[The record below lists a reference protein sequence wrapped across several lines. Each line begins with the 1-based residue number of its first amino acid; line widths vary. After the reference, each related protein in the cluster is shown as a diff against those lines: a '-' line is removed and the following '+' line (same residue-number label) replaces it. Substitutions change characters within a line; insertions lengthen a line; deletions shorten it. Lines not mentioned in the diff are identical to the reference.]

1 MKKRI
6 ISSLLA
12 ASMIFTV
19 ACSGSEEAAE
29 TQVLT
34 GTAKGYG
41 GELKVE
47 VTLDGET
54 ITGVTVVEHK
64 ETEGIGTPAVDALP
78 ALIVEANSTE
88 VDTVAGATVTS
99 QAIIYA
105 VNNAMDPEM
114 YPAEEVVEGEVLKEV
129 TPQTATML
137 YQGTGMSSTAERL
150 NQSTDDQEGS
160 FFYQNKVYANAI
172 FDQDGKIINLT
183 IDQVESGTPNI
194 KNPYMPH
201 FYGWPGQTYNHDED
215 HDGVVDEQIEITE
228 EVFLNQF
235 SEWKT
240 KRERG
245 ETYMMTSGSWSSQM
259 NAFETL
265 FTGMTVEEV
274 EAWYEAYTSNINGR
288 PLNMVEGV
296 ADEDKA
302 KFDALTA
309 EEQTMLTDLTAS
321 ASMSVNDA
329 HGNVV
334 EAIVDAF
341 EQKEE
346 ITATEIVKEGFGA
359 SFVGRV
365 GPGSDETETPV
376 YSFNETFAYVTFD
389 SEDKIVSINTN
400 VYEIMT
406 PNYDGAD
413 KSVFIGWPGQSYNN
427 DEDGDGTI
435 DGVIESTE
443 ENMKENA
450 NNWTTK
456 NEKGDSYV
464 MGAGSWEEQMDA
476 FEELFIGMTAAE
488 VEAWYTA
495 YTSDVNGRP
504 LQEDSSNEEDVA
516 KYEALTDDEKAMLT
530 DLTASATM
538 SLNDAHGDIV
548 KAIVDAFAN
557 SRTVDITVG

>member
-1 MKKRI
+1 MK
-6 ISSLLA
+6 
-12 ASMIFTV
+12 
-19 ACSGSEEAAE
+19 
-29 TQVLT
+29 
-34 GTAKGYG
+34 
-41 GELKVE
+41 
-47 VTLDGET
+47 
-54 ITGVTVVEHK
+54 
-64 ETEGIGTPAVDALP
+64 
-78 ALIVEANSTE
+78 IVEADSTE

-99 QAIIYA
+99 TAIINA
-105 VNNAMDPEM
+105 VNNALDPEM
-114 YPAEEVVEGEVLKEV
+114 YPAEEVVEGEVLKE
-129 TPQTATML
+129 TTTQTATAI

-150 NQSTDDQEGS
+150 NQSTDDKEGS

-172 FDQDGKIINLT
+172 FDEEGRILNLT
-183 IDQVESGTPNI
+183 LDQVESGTPNI

-201 FYGWPGQTYNHDED
+201 FYGWPGQTYNHDAD
-215 HDGVVDEQIEITE
+215 HDGVIDEVIEVTE
-228 EVFLNQF
+228 ELFLEQF

-274 EAWYEAYTSNINGR
+274 EAWYANYTSDINGR

-302 KFDALTA
+302 KFDALSA
-309 EEQTMLTDLTAS
+309 DEQTMLTDLTAS
-321 ASMSVNDA
+321 ASMSLNDA
-329 HGNVV
+329 HGNVI
-334 EAIVDAF
+334 EAIVDAYD
-341 EQKEE
+341 QREE
-346 ITATEIVKEGFGA
+346 VEATKIASEGFGA

-376 YSFNETFAYVTFD
+376 YSFNETFVYATFD
-389 SEDKIVSINTN
+389 EEDRIVSLNTN
-400 VYEIMT
+400 IYEIMT

-456 NEKGDSYV
+456 NEKGDSYI
-464 MGAGSWEEQMDA
+464 MGAGSWEAQMDA
-476 FEELFIGMTAAE
+476 FESQFIGMTAAE
-488 VEAWYTA
+488 VEEWYNK

-504 LQEDSSNEEDVA
+504 LQADSSKEEDVT
-516 KYEALTDDEKAMLT
+516 KYEALTDEEKAMLT

-548 KAIVDAFAN
+548 KAIIGAFEN
-557 SRTVDITVG
+557 SRPVDITVG